1 MYYRDISRLFNLFTV
16 VFHFCHLSEIS
27 AGVFLSQSITY
38 FYRYL
43 ITCLGPISDRN
54 RIPNQPN
61 IELTKRKIPP
71 FKLGT
76 SLLTVFI
83 FRTFCF
89 GSQSTLRAHLIRDS
103 YRSKFTKTFT
113 VVDYWQVYLSISEI
127 FENNLVKLNRPNF
140 TSNITS
146 TRTEIA
152 SSLE

>member
-1 MYYRDISRLFNLFTV
+1 MTPDLDTPRYEATALQAVLEVTEKILVRYICTIVIFQGFLTCSQQFST
-16 VFHFCHLSEIS
+16 FCHLSEIS

-43 ITCLGPISDRN
+43 ITCLGPISDGN

-113 VVDYWQVYLSISEI
+113 VVDY
-127 FENNLVKLNRPNF
+127 
-140 TSNITS
+140 
-146 TRTEIA
+146 
-152 SSLE
+152 